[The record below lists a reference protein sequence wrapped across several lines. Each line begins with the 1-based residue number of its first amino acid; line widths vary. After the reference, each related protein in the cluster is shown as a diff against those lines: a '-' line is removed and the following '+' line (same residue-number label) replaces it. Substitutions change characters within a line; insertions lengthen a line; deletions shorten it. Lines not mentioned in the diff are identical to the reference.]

1 MLIYL
6 IKKICSFLLILMLLS
21 LIAVVVVY
29 YSPNSVFENTAFWQ
43 AYYIFYQQLL
53 FKQFI
58 WLDYSLWDMLAQI
71 LLPTFELAILAIF
84 CAIIIGFPV
93 GILVGLSNNN
103 SKINY
108 FIKPIC
114 LILYASPI
122 IWIAILIMLSIS
134 NDWVF
139 IKVSN
144 YQPTIKSLSIFD
156 VLITHNEN
164 KFDTLCAEVKYL
176 LTPTIILAIQPSI
189 ITIQLISQRVSI
201 TNRQNYIKVARI
213 REKSSLKVLFRHLL
227 PNALPKTLP
236 QLTYNITTLLFSTM
250 AIEILFNRSGLGT
263 WVFSAYHQHDYMIIA
278 LAIFSCGA
286 LISLLTLLSEIVT
299 FLIYPLQSRTL
310 YE

>member
-6 IKKICSFLLILMLLS
+6 IKKICSFLLILLLLS
-21 LIAVVVVY
+21 LVTVAVIY
-29 YSPNSVFENTAFWQ
+29 HSPNSIFENISFGH

-53 FKQFI
+53 FEQFI

-84 CAIIIGFPV
+84 CAAIIGFPI

-108 FIKPIC
+108 FIK
-114 LILYASPI
+114 LISLVLYASPI
-122 IWIAILIMLSIS
+122 VWIAILIMLSLS

-139 IKVSN
+139 MKVSD
-144 YQPTIKSLSIFD
+144 YQPTIQSLSILD

-164 KFDTLCAEVKYL
+164 RFSTLCAEVKYL
-176 LTPTIILAIQPSI
+176 VIPTMILTIQPCI
-189 ITIQLISQRVSI
+189 ITIQLISQQVSI

-213 REKSSLKVLFRHLL
+213 RDKSSLKVLFRHLL
-227 PNALPKTLP
+227 PNALPKTIP

-250 AIEILFNRSGLGT
+250 TIEILFNRSGLGT
-263 WVFSAYHQHDYMIIA
+263 WVFAAYHQHDYIIIA
-278 LAIFSCGA
+278 LAIFSCGV
-286 LISLLTLLSEIVT
+286 LISLLTLLSDIIT
-299 FLIYPLQSRTL
+299 SLIYPLQSRTL